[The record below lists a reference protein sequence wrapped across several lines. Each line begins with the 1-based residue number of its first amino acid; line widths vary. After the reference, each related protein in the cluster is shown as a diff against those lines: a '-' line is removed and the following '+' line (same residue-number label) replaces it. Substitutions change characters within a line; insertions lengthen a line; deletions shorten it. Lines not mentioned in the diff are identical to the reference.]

1 MITLQGKLPRKIY
14 LACSGGVDSV
24 AALHFLSRNH
34 DVTALHINHN
44 EGNSDDSENL
54 VRTICSNLGCGF
66 VSKRITTTK
75 PIRSSL
81 EEFWR
86 NERYSVFHN
95 ISDTVVTAH
104 TLEDCVETWVW
115 SSLHGT
121 GKIIP
126 YSNRNVVRPF
136 RLTPKA
142 QFIHWAT
149 KHNLS
154 WVEDSS
160 NTDLSLTRNYIRQVM
175 MPQVL
180 FINPGIATTIKKKVQ
195 QDYVQPRVCTSHYNF
210 SFPVEVRNPA

>member
-54 VRTICSNLGCGF
+54 VRALCSSLGCGF

-75 PIRSSL
+75 PVRSSL

-95 ISDTVVTAH
+95 IPDTVVTAH

-115 SSLHGT
+115 SSLHGV
-121 GKIIP
+121 GKLIP
-126 YSNRNVVRPF
+126 YANRNVVRPF
-136 RLTPKA
+136 RLTPKS

-195 QDYVQPRVCTSHYNF
+195 QDYVERVRISNDHLSL
-210 SFPVEVRNPA
+210 SFKVCHSA

>member
-1 MITLQGKLPRKIY
+1 MITLQGKLTRKIY
-14 LACSGGVDSV
+14 VACSGGVDSV

-44 EGNSDDSENL
+44 EGNSDDSEDL
-54 VRTICSNLGCGF
+54 VRTLCANIGCAF
-66 VSKRITTTK
+66 NSKRIITTK
-75 PIRSSL
+75 PNRYSL

-136 RLTPKA
+136 RTTPKS
-142 QFIHWAT
+142 QFIHWAK
-149 KHNLS
+149 KHNLD
-154 WVEDSS
+154 WVEDNS
-160 NTDLSLTRNYIRQVM
+160 NTELSLTRNYIRQVM
-175 MPQVL
+175 MPHVLQV
-180 FINPGIATTIKKKVQ
+180 NPGIATTIKKKVQ
-195 QDYVQPRVCTSHYNF
+195 QDNVKRLCTSYDHLSLSNQVCYT
-210 SFPVEVRNPA
+210 S